1 MVQPKIEPKIE
12 PDFAEEDEKPAKKRK
27 KTAISPPPRKKP
39 PASLPPRKKP
49 PASPSPPPRPPAS
62 PSPPHPAP
70 PKSTD
75 KVRKKRQGRQ
85 PSGAEGYSELEDG
98 VEWYEEEKCAAEK
111 CKRPKNKRVKWV
123 QCDLCDEWYHTV
135 CVGCQYES
143 VKDQNIEF
151 SCGYCN

>member
-1 MVQPKIEPKIE
+1 MYLLVEKGKKAAKGRPPASKSKGPGPGPGSGSGRGRGRKAKTVQPKIEPKIE

-62 PSPPHPAP
+62 PSPPPPPP

-75 KVRKKRQGRQ
+75 KGIYNLMINIFRRLKKINVHEIKYKINDCSNLTTLFRIYQ
-85 PSGAEGYSELEDG
+85 
-98 VEWYEEEKCAAEK
+98 K
-111 CKRPKNKRVKWV
+111 
-123 QCDLCDEWYHTV
+123 
-135 CVGCQYES
+135 
-143 VKDQNIEF
+143 
-151 SCGYCN
+151 